1 MKLKVCG
8 MKSGANILEVAL
20 LLPDYMG
27 FIFWEK
33 SPRYFS
39 GEIPQLP
46 QSVRKVGV
54 FVDASEAEIPD
65 KASLYGLDAVQLHGK
80 EPPEFCSQIKNHGIS
95 VIKAFSVSET
105 FDFGILDAYEPYC
118 DFFLFDTKGKSP
130 GGNGIAFDWRL
141 LRKYSLKTSFFLSG
155 GIGPESVKTLSN
167 LDLPIHAI
175 DINSRFEIKPG
186 LKDIDAIKRF
196 KDDLK

>member
-8 MKSGANILEVAL
+8 MKLGANILDVAS

-39 GEIPQLP
+39 GELPQLP
-46 QSVRKVGV
+46 QSVKKVGV
-54 FVDASEAEIPD
+54 FVDAAEAEILE
-65 KASLYGLDAVQLHGK
+65 KINRYGLDAVQLHGK
-80 EPPEFCSQIKNHGIS
+80 ESPECCSQIKTPGIS
-95 VIKAFSVSET
+95 VIKAFSVDEA
-105 FDFGILDAYEPYC
+105 FDFEVLNAYEPYC
-118 DFFLFDTKGKSP
+118 DFFLFDTKGQSP

-141 LRKYSLKTSFFLSG
+141 LRKYGLKTPFFLSG
-155 GIGPESVKTLSN
+155 GIGPESAKALSN

-186 LKDIDAIKRF
+186 LKDADAIKRF